1 MNTSTL
7 TQNQLLAT
15 KFFVPVT
22 SGALIARP
30 RLNALLGQSLKFPLT
45 LVSAPAGF
53 GKTTFLSTWGR
64 SLSVS
69 TARLCWLSLDEEDND
84 PQLFWTGV
92 LSALDRQLPDHFAPL
107 LLQLQSPPCPPLKQ
121 LLAVLINQLAE
132 SMQHF
137 VLILDDYQVIT
148 QEQVHTTLSYLV
160 QHLPPQ
166 LRIIIAT
173 RADPPLPLPMQR
185 ARHHILEVRT
195 DQLRCTVE
203 ETKAFFH
210 EVIGIHLPDETIQE
224 IRSRTEG
231 WLVGLQLLGLSLP
244 ERVDPLT
251 LLKEVSGDQRY
262 ILDYL
267 TEEVLRRQP
276 QEVQTFL
283 LSTSILEQ
291 FTASL
296 CDAVMQQ
303 PESQQMLRQL
313 EQANL
318 FVVSLDS
325 RRQWYRYHA
334 LFAEALQHQLEQIH
348 PDLVPT
354 LHYRASIWYAQHD
367 QTTEAIMHALKARE
381 WQWAADLIERL
392 PLLLFTWKAGAHSFT
407 ILQQWLEQLPV
418 EIVGSR
424 PRLCLTY
431 AQLLWAVAPPERLE
445 AWLNTAEAMLTASLT
460 LPLHRE
466 VSHPTSPQPIRQ
478 QQEDLLG
485 QVISWRAYLQTFQQ
499 DGHVALALC
508 RQALALVSAEN
519 FAVCAP
525 VAFARLQ
532 AYYSS
537 CANDAVAAIQRWPQL
552 DYSTQGAGQ
561 MALALT
567 SVGGT
572 ILHVIG
578 AGRLHEALRLSQQA
592 MLRATQPGSP
602 PLAERGYVLLFQ
614 AELLREWNDI
624 NAALSLAEEAI
635 SLCQQAESIGS
646 LIFLL
651 HGYTVWLRICLS
663 RRDDEAAHSAFQQIE
678 RVGRHMN
685 EPTYLYY
692 SAFFTV
698 IDQVRFW
705 LACGER
711 DRALRWAEKLDLTE
725 RHGTPF
731 ARERE
736 EVARARILLATTQ
749 PALALRRLEPVLA
762 RATTGQRWGHVI
774 EIQLLQ
780 ALAHQ
785 MHGEQTQALDI
796 LSEAIRLAEP
806 EGYIRSFVDEGVPM
820 EVLLYQLRRR
830 DGKHGPTPYLDRLLD
845 AFQQESKAHVLAGE
859 HTKAQRLPEPLSER
873 ERQVLQLIEQGSSN
887 QEIAQELVIA
897 YDTVKRH
904 VSHVFS
910 KLGVSNRVQAVR
922 QARALGLFDENPD
935 IREV

>member
-1 MNTSTL
+1 
-7 TQNQLLAT
+7 
-15 KFFVPVT
+15 
-22 SGALIARP
+22 
-30 RLNALLGQSLKFPLT
+30 
-45 LVSAPAGF
+45 
-53 GKTTFLSTWGR
+53 
-64 SLSVS
+64 
-69 TARLCWLSLDEEDND
+69 
-84 PQLFWTGV
+84 
-92 LSALDRQLPDHFAPL
+92 
-107 LLQLQSPPCPPLKQ
+107 
-121 LLAVLINQLAE
+121 
-132 SMQHF
+132 
-137 VLILDDYQVIT
+137 
-148 QEQVHTTLSYLV
+148 
-160 QHLPPQ
+160 
-166 LRIIIAT
+166 
-173 RADPPLPLPMQR
+173 MQR

-203 ETKAFFH
+203 ETRAFFH
-210 EVIGIHLPDETIQE
+210 EVIGIHLPDETIQQ
-224 IRSRTEG
+224 IRNRTEG

-283 LSTSILEQ
+283 LSTSILQQ
-291 FTASL
+291 FNASL

-303 PESQQMLRQL
+303 NKSQQMLHQL

-334 LFAEALQHQLEQIH
+334 LFAEALRYQLEQTH
-348 PDLVPT
+348 RDLVPS
-354 LHYRASIWYAQHD
+354 LHSRASLWYAQHN
-367 QTTEAIMHALKARE
+367 QTTEAILHAFKARQ

-392 PLLLFTWKAGAHSFT
+392 PLLLFTWRAGAHSFT

-418 EIVGSR
+418 QIVGSR
-424 PRLCLTY
+424 PRLCLTC

-445 AWLNTAEAMLTASLT
+445 AWLNTAETMLTASLT
-460 LPLHRE
+460 LPVHRE
-466 VSHPTSPQPIRQ
+466 VSHPIPPQHMRQ

-499 DGHVALALC
+499 DGHVALTLC
-508 RQALALVSAEN
+508 QQALALVSAEN
-519 FAVCAP
+519 FAVRAP
-525 VAFARLQ
+525 VAFAQLQ

-537 CANDAVAAIQRWPQL
+537 CANDAGAAIQRWSQL
-552 DYSTQGAGQ
+552 DHFTQGVGQ

-592 MLRATQPGSP
+592 MLRATQLGGP

-624 NAALSLAEEAI
+624 DAALSLAEEAI

-646 LIFLL
+646 LIFSF

-663 RRDDEAAHSAFQQIE
+663 RRDDEAARSALEQVE

-698 IDQVRFW
+698 IDQVRLW
-705 LACGER
+705 LARGER
-711 DRALRWAEKLDLTE
+711 DRALRWAEELDLRE

-731 ARERE
+731 AHERE

-749 PALALRRLEPVLA
+749 PDLALRQLESVLK

-785 MHGEQTQALDI
+785 MHGEETQALDI

-806 EGYIRSFVDEGVPM
+806 EGYIRTFVDEGAPM
-820 EVLLYQLRRR
+820 EALLYRLRKRSC
-830 DGKHGPTPYLDRLLD
+830 KCGPTPYLDTLLT
-845 AFQQESKAHVLAGE
+845 AFQQESKTHERVGE
-859 HTKAQRLPEPLSER
+859 SIKKQPLPEPLSER
-873 ERQVLQLIEQGSSN
+873 ELQVLQLLARGASN
-887 QEIAQELVIA
+887 QEIAQELVIVV
-897 YDTVKRH
+897 DTVKRH
-904 VSHVFS
+904 VSHIFS
-910 KLGVSNRVQAVR
+910 KLGVNNRVQAVR